1 MLFRSPISRTP
12 KRPSVGTELIPIKL
26 LAGTLFAAGSVGKIP
41 GFALK
46 RGTLLLAR
54 EPEHVPV
61 TFQDSGEHTL
71 LFLTLLENHLR
82 HEHPSLTSVL
92 CRGLSLRRGSS
103 LRRGPKA
110 RRYCGDL
117 SCGGTGE
124 ILVYA

>member
-1 MLFRSPISRTP
+1 MRETTLTGN
-12 KRPSVGTELIPIKL
+12 SVMNYE
-26 LAGTLFAAGSVGKIP
+26 TLN
-41 GFALK
+41 K

-61 TFQDSGEHTL
+61 TFQDNGEHTL
-71 LFLTLLENHLR
+71 LFLTLLEHHLQR
-82 HEHPSLTSVL
+82 GHPSLTPV
-92 CRGLSLRRGSS
+92 LRRGSN
-103 LRRGPKA
+103 LRRSPKV

>member
-1 MLFRSPISRTP
+1 MSRAP

-26 LAGTLFAAGSVGKIP
+26 LAGNLLAAGSVGKMP

-54 EPEHVPV
+54 KPDHVPV
-61 TFQDSGEHTL
+61 TCQDSGEHTP
-71 LFLTLLENHLR
+71 LFLAFLENHLR
-82 HEHPSLTSVL
+82 REHPSLTSVL
-92 CRGLSLRRGSS
+92 RRGSRLRRG
-103 LRRGPKA
+103 KKE